1 MARILIVD
9 DEETLLYAL
18 VLQLRSGGH
27 DCQPCTTA
35 AAALKVLDTFDP
47 EVALFDLNL
56 PDMDGIE
63 LIGAARARGLDAPI
77 VVLTAFGS
85 VTSAVSAIKA
95 GAAEYLQ
102 KPVAAD
108 DLEIVIRR
116 CLDTSR
122 LREHLDILN
131 REQRRRASAEVIV
144 GQSAALRDALAM
156 LEKIAHIPADVGG
169 LRPTVL
175 LTGET
180 GTGKDLFA
188 RRLHELTSPAHGSEP
203 EAPFVQVNCTAMP
216 ANLVEDELFG
226 HERGA
231 FTDARASKK
240 GLFEFA
246 HAGTIFLDEIGDIPA
261 ALQSK
266 LLTVV
271 ERRVFRRLGSTT
283 ERRVRAQ
290 IVAATNRDLEELVAR
305 GDFRKDLYY
314 RLHTFSIR
322 LPPLRERGDD
332 VVLLTSHFLAQ
343 HARRLRAASA
353 ELSPAAWRA
362 VRAYGWPGNVRELSN
377 VLQRALLLADRG
389 IIEPAHL
396 GLAPL
401 PSLPAPVAAAD
412 QRQRDGRPPDGFD
425 FAADDCSLAAVERR
439 LITAALNHTG
449 GNISEVA
456 RLLRISRGA
465 LRHRMERLHIRLQ
478 TRLPE

>member
-18 VLQLRSGGH
+18 VLQLRNAGH
-27 DCQPCTTA
+27 ECRPCTTA
-35 AAALKVLDTFDP
+35 AAALEALDSFDP

-63 LIGAARARGLDAPI
+63 LIDQARARGLDAPI

-95 GAAEYLQ
+95 GAEEYLQ

-108 DLEIVIRR
+108 DLEIVLRR
-116 CLDTSR
+116 CLDTTR
-122 LREHLDILN
+122 LREHLDILK
-131 REQRRRASAEVIV
+131 REQRRRVSAEVII
-144 GQSAALRDALAM
+144 GESPALQDALGM
-156 LEKIAHIPADVGG
+156 LEKIAQIPPDAEGV
-169 LRPTVL
+169 RPTVL

-188 RRLHELTSPAHGSEP
+188 RRLHELITGARGPGP
-203 EAPFVQVNCTAMP
+203 EAPFVQVNCTAVP

-231 FTDARASKK
+231 FTDAHSTKK

-246 HAGTIFLDEIGDIPA
+246 HAGTIFLDEIGDLPP

-266 LLTVV
+266 LLIVL

-314 RLHTFSIR
+314 RLHTFAIR
-322 LPPLRERGDD
+322 LPALRARGAD
-332 VVLLTSHFLAQ
+332 VALLTFHFLAQ
-343 HARRLRAASA
+343 HARRLRAEPA
-353 ELSPAAWRA
+353 ELSEAAWRA
-362 VRAYGWPGNVRELSN
+362 VRAYSWPGNVRELSN

-389 IIEPAHL
+389 VIEPAHL

-401 PSLPAPVAAAD
+401 PAESRSFAEE
-412 QRQRDGRPPDGFD
+412 RRPDGTDDALRFD
-425 FAADDCSLAAVERR
+425 FTHSDCTLDAVERK
-439 LITAALNHTG
+439 LIIAALNHTA
-449 GNISEVA
+449 GNISEVS
-456 RLLRISRGA
+456 RLLGVSRGA
-465 LRHRMERLHIRLQ
+465 LRHRMERLGIRLQ
-478 TRLPE
+478 TRRPE